1 MKSSKSF
8 YLFLFILF
16 VSCNNPSTESN
27 KSDSNNET
35 KEDRNKAKTDTI
47 QNLSEAKTDSI
58 LNEKTEN
65 EELISVQQ
73 WKTEDF
79 IVSKQFKSSATVK
92 RNIEYTREDW
102 KNVKSPFIATF
113 QGTDIGDYFHLTF
126 EDAKGKIYDFGF
138 GENQLGDY
146 ELYKEPDDPN
156 PKYLGKTFKIY
167 WNWKVTTFP
176 CCDGEYDQV
185 EAYLPAITRLE
196 LVESGTK

>member
-1 MKSSKSF
+1 MKSSKF
-8 YLFLFILF
+8 LYLFLFIAF
-16 VSCNNPSTESN
+16 VSCHPSSSENN
-27 KSDSNNET
+27 KSDSNT
-35 KEDRNKAKTDTI
+35 VTQDDRNKAKKDTN
-47 QNLSEAKTDSI
+47 QNLSEEKTDSTQTD
-58 LNEKTEN
+58 KTEN

-79 IVSKQFKSSATVK
+79 IVSKLYKSSPTVK
-92 RNIEYTREDW
+92 RNIEYTREEW
-102 KNVKSPFIATF
+102 KNVKSPFIATY
-113 QGTDIGDYFHLTF
+113 QGSDIGDYFHLTF
-126 EDAKGKIYDFGF
+126 EDAKGKVYDFGF
-138 GENQLGDY
+138 GENQFGDY

-196 LVESGTK
+196 MVESGSK